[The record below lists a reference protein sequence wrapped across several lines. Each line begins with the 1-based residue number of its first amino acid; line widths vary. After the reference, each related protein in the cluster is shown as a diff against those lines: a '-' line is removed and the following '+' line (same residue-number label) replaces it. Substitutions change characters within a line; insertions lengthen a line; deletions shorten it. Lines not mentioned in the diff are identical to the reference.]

1 MPTAPKDRVDAEGK
15 KTSAFSSRPWTNWLV
30 VAVPSILIV
39 GLNLLSA
46 ILANESYVPREYY
59 ERAYYA
65 IDSEGAGAGVVGA
78 MLWLLPP
85 ELLIQTVNS
94 LLIGGAI
101 GAGLGCIG
109 ALASHAPPA
118 RIGAAGF
125 VVSTLTMAIAS
136 VILPFPQRRHLALLG
151 AQFLDL
157 LDTRT
162 VQYACQYG
170 AYPLAILHLNY
181 FPALLML
188 AALSFAATLSIRLAV
203 IPRSLKG

>member
-1 MPTAPKDRVDAEGK
+1 MPTPPKDRVDAEGK
-15 KTSAFSSRPWTNWLV
+15 KTSGFSSHPWTNWLV

-46 ILANESYVPREYY
+46 ILANETYVPHYY
-59 ERAYYA
+59 RGVYNAMTLE
-65 IDSEGAGAGVVGA
+65 DAGVNVVIA
-78 MLWLLPP
+78 MLWVFPPQLLT
-85 ELLIQTVNS
+85 QTVSS
-94 LLIGGAI
+94 LIIGGAI
-101 GAGLGCIG
+101 GAGLGCVG

-136 VILPFPQRRHLALLG
+136 VILPFPQRHDLSLLG

-157 LDTRT
+157 LDTHA

-170 AYPLAILHLNY
+170 GYPLAILHLNY
-181 FPALLML
+181 FPALLVL
-188 AALSFAATLSIRLAV
+188 AALSFAATLSTRLA
-203 IPRSLKG
+203 LAQKWFKG

>member
-1 MPTAPKDRVDAEGK
+1 MPTLRNDRGDTEGK

-46 ILANESYVPREYY
+46 ILANVSFVPRQYY
-59 ERAYYA
+59 ERGYDAMTL
-65 IDSEGAGAGVVGA
+65 EGAGAGVVGA

-85 ELLIQTVNS
+85 HLLIQTVSS
-94 LLIGGAI
+94 LLIGGAV

-109 ALASHAPPA
+109 ALASHAPSA

-125 VVSTLTMAIAS
+125 VASTLAMAIAS
-136 VILPFPQRRHLALLG
+136 VILPLRLRHHLTLLG

-157 LDTRT
+157 LDTHT

-181 FPALLML
+181 FPALLAL
-188 AALSFAATLSIRLAV
+188 AALSFAATLTIRLALV
-203 IPRSLKG
+203 PKSFKG